1 MGGAVAAEGL
11 MDIIGGPE
19 TGLFVGIPGL
29 GWTVG
34 MLFIV
39 GLGCMVGTAGAGAM
53 VVIFL

>member
-1 MGGAVAAEGL
+1 